1 MKFKFT
7 QENSIKILIAVLLSS
22 IYYSFYN
29 DENGSLMLITLTNAI
44 FGIQSKTV
52 DSWIYIRFRLLG
64 TLIGCCSGSLFLYF
78 VMKSH
83 FFSEWKIW
91 FLPFFI
97 YLIVVLS
104 GGERSPITVR
114 GAVMTFITMALVVA
128 PNSDKTYVFH
138 RIIAT
143 IVGLIISIG
152 VNWIIAPQKEHLIR
166 DLKRSMKQDRTLK

>member
-1 MKFKFT
+1 MHIKFT

-22 IYYSFYN
+22 IYYSFHN

-44 FGIQSKTV
+44 FGIQPKTV

-64 TLIGCCSGSLFLYF
+64 TVIGCLAGTLFLYL
-78 VMKSH
+78 VMQYH

-97 YLIVVLS
+97 YLIVVFS

-114 GAVMTFITMALVVA
+114 GAVMSFITMALVVS
-128 PNSDKTYVFH
+128 PSSDKTYVLH

-143 IVGLIISIG
+143 MVGLVISIG
-152 VNWIIAPQKEHLIR
+152 VNWIIAPQKEHLIK
-166 DLKRSMKQDRTLK
+166 DLKKSINRDTRDE